1 MRTFVVALAVVTLV
15 PAVPARAAQRP
26 DSLGAQVKEYVRVDT
41 AALALT
47 HVLVIDGTGSAPRP
61 DQTVVIH
68 DGKIAEIGPAQTV
81 RVPAASLEVVFAEGE
96 TIWTESSYKYQPQEF
111 SEVLE
116 RAGFGDVRQW
126 LDEQDGF
133 ALTLAEAI

>member
-1 MRTFVVALAVVTLV
+1 MRTFVVAVAVVTLV

-81 RVPAASLEVVFAEGE
+81 RVPAGVR
-96 TIWTESSYKYQPQEF
+96 TIDLSGSPPVPGAGRVDHHPFYTAPRRPVAP
-111 SEVLE
+111 EVLPGE
-116 RAGFGDVRQW
+116 PV
-126 LDEQDGF
+126 
-133 ALTLAEAI
+133 